1 MCIRDSFS
9 GSPVASVD
17 RQEPSEQH
25 SPMKNEFPNHS
36 RWKLRTQTL
45 AITQTPLIMGI
56 LNVTPDSFSDGG
68 SYLTAQDAIDHGLRL
83 AAEGADLIEIGG
95 ESTSPYSQPVSAQQ
109 EIERVVQVVR
119 GIADQS
125 DVPVSIDTSK
135 SAVAIAAIEAGAQI
149 INDVTGLTGDSDMLQ
164 VAAESGVGVCAMHMQ
179 GTPATMQDNP
189 RNTNVVAEVLAYLQ
203 QRKACLL
210 DAGIPLEKICL
221 DPGIGFGKTH
231 QHNLELLA
239 GCEAFLELG
248 CPILIGH
255 SRKGFIGKL
264 LNDKDADRDSGTLAI
279 SLLMAQ
285 KKMHVLRLHQIA
297 PTVAALK
304 VLAGITSQDN

>member
-1 MCIRDSFS
+1 
-9 GSPVASVD
+9 
-17 RQEPSEQH
+17 
-25 SPMKNEFPNHS
+25 MKNEFPNHS

-83 AAEGADLIEIGG
+83 AAEGADIIDIGG
-95 ESTSPYSQPVSAQQ
+95 ESTRPYSQSVSAQQ

-135 SAVAIAAIEAGAQI
+135 SAVAIAAIEAGAQV
-149 INDVTGLTGDSDMLQ
+149 INDVTGLTGDPDMLQ

-189 RNTNVVAEVLAYLQ
+189 RYTNVVAEVLAYLQ

>member
-1 MCIRDSFS
+1 
-9 GSPVASVD
+9 
-17 RQEPSEQH
+17 
-25 SPMKNEFPNHS
+25 MKNEFPNHS

-83 AAEGADLIEIGG
+83 AAEGADIIDIGG
-95 ESTSPYSQPVSAQQ
+95 ESTRPYSQPVSVQQ

-149 INDVTGLTGDSDMLQ
+149 INDVTGLTGDPDMLQ
-164 VAAESGVGVCAMHMQ
+164 VAVESGVGVCAMHMQ

-189 RNTNVVAEVLAYLQ
+189 RYTNVVAEVLAYLQ

>member
-1 MCIRDSFS
+1 
-9 GSPVASVD
+9 
-17 RQEPSEQH
+17 
-25 SPMKNEFPNHS
+25 MKNEFPNHS
-36 RWKLRTQTL
+36 RWKLRTQIL

-83 AAEGADLIEIGG
+83 AAEGADIIDIGG
-95 ESTSPYSQPVSAQQ
+95 ESTRPYSQSVSAQQ

-135 SAVAIAAIEAGAQI
+135 SAVAIAAIEAGAQV
-149 INDVTGLTGDSDMLQ
+149 INDVTGLTGDPDMLQ
-164 VAAESGVGVCAMHMQ
+164 VAVESGVGVCAMHMQ

-189 RNTNVVAEVLAYLQ
+189 RYTNVVAEVLAYLQ

>member
-1 MCIRDSFS
+1 
-9 GSPVASVD
+9 
-17 RQEPSEQH
+17 
-25 SPMKNEFPNHS
+25 MKNEFPNHS

-83 AAEGADLIEIGG
+83 AAEGADIIDIGG
-95 ESTSPYSQPVSAQQ
+95 ESTRPYSQSVSAQQ

-125 DVPVSIDTSK
+125 DVPISIDTSK
-135 SAVAIAAIEAGAQI
+135 SAVAIAAIEAGAQV
-149 INDVTGLTGDSDMLQ
+149 INDVTGLTGDPDMLQ
-164 VAAESGVGVCAMHMQ
+164 VAVESGVGVCAMHMQ

-189 RNTNVVAEVLAYLQ
+189 RYTNVVTEVLAYLQ

>member
-1 MCIRDSFS
+1 
-9 GSPVASVD
+9 
-17 RQEPSEQH
+17 
-25 SPMKNEFPNHS
+25 MKNEFPNHS

-83 AAEGADLIEIGG
+83 AAEGADIIDIGG
-95 ESTSPYSQPVSAQQ
+95 ESTRPYSQPVSVQQ
-109 EIERVVQVVR
+109 EIERVVKVVR

-125 DVPVSIDTSK
+125 DVPISIDTSK
-135 SAVAIAAIEAGAQI
+135 SAVAIAAIEAGAQV
-149 INDVTGLTGDSDMLQ
+149 INDVTGLTGDPDMLQ
-164 VAAESGVGVCAMHMQ
+164 VAVESGVGVCAMHMQ

-189 RNTNVVAEVLAYLQ
+189 RYTNVVAEVLAYLQ

>member
-1 MCIRDSFS
+1 
-9 GSPVASVD
+9 
-17 RQEPSEQH
+17 
-25 SPMKNEFPNHS
+25 MKNEFPNHS

-83 AAEGADLIEIGG
+83 AAEGADIIDIGG
-95 ESTSPYSQPVSAQQ
+95 ESTRPYSQSVSAQQ
-109 EIERVVQVVR
+109 EIERVVKVVR

-135 SAVAIAAIEAGAQI
+135 SAVAIAAIEAGAQV
-149 INDVTGLTGDSDMLQ
+149 INDVTGLTGDPDMLQ
-164 VAAESGVGVCAMHMQ
+164 VAVESGVGVCAMHMQ

-189 RNTNVVAEVLAYLQ
+189 RYTNVVAEVLAYLQ

-210 DAGIPLEKICL
+210 DAGIPLEKICF

>member
-1 MCIRDSFS
+1 
-9 GSPVASVD
+9 
-17 RQEPSEQH
+17 
-25 SPMKNEFPNHS
+25 MKNEFPNHS

-83 AAEGADLIEIGG
+83 AAEGADIIDIGG
-95 ESTSPYSQPVSAQQ
+95 ESTRPYSQSVSAQQ

-164 VAAESGVGVCAMHMQ
+164 VAAESGVGVCAMRMQ

-189 RNTNVVAEVLAYLQ
+189 RYTNVVAEVLAYLQ